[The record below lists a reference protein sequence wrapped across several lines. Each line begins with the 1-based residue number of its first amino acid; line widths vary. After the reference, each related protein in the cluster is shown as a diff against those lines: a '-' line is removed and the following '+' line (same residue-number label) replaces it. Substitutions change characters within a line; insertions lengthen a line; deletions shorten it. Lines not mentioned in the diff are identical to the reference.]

1 MGIDRTADGSRG
13 LRLRTHQQRA
23 LAGLDAAWAA
33 GRQRCWVVLPP
44 GAGKTLVGLE
54 TAQRLLGDGT
64 AQRVAVLSP
73 NTAIQGQWVR
83 QADAIG
89 LDASDDRTLATALTS
104 LTYQSLA
111 VFDADAEVSDEGT
124 DAPLISRLHENGR
137 LLIKQLQEA
146 GPLLLILDEC
156 HHLLEVWGRLLA
168 ELLDLLPQARVLG
181 LTATPPAALTRSEAD
196 LVAELFGPIAFETS
210 IPAVVR
216 EGDLAPFAELVWL
229 TEPTRTEQDW
239 LAESAERFAELIAGL
254 SDPTYGSV
262 PFLTWL
268 ERRFVQRAGD
278 APSWDEL
285 ARSQPDLALAAL
297 RVHHAGLLALPPGA
311 VIAEEHRRDPTADD
325 WVALID
331 DWVKGTLLHSADPGD
346 ERVLGGVR
354 RALPSV
360 GYVLT
365 KRGVRRGRSPV
376 DRVLARSESKV
387 TATAQIVYQERL
399 ALGEDLRLL
408 VLCDHERASAT
419 LPADLD
425 GVLSEQAG
433 SAHAALAALLADSS
447 GSPDALLVTG
457 ATVAGAS
464 TTLEALRD
472 RVAATDPTLARRLAI
487 EHGPDYARLVG
498 PWTSRSWVGHVTRFF
513 EAGGCH
519 VLVGTRGL
527 LGEGWDARRITG
539 IVDLTAVT
547 TATAVVQ
554 TRGRALRIDPAR
566 PDKVAINWSLAC
578 VAAGHPRGDNDWQR
592 LVRKHD
598 GYFGVDEDG
607 TVVDGVGHIDAAFS
621 PYQPPPPADFDALNA
636 RMLVRAEDRS
646 GIRERWHV
654 GEPYD
659 DAPTRTMRI
668 RPDRPDRPAR
678 LGSLTAPQPVV
689 VRESALELRGPS
701 PDLLSTRIATSTG
714 WTLAAAAAAGWAITA
729 TAAPGLAVAS
739 SVATGLAAVTTV
751 PATMWRGR
759 ALRAEGRRRVA
770 AAAAPPSVTQLAGA
784 VADALRAAGHLPV
797 GADRLQVEVE
807 PDGEYRVGLR
817 DVDEAGSAIFAAAL
831 GEVLAPLASP
841 RYVIP
846 RWVVTER
853 ERTGHELARIGAT
866 GEITPDGEVWHAVPS
881 LLGAN
886 AGDAE
891 HFGRA
896 WDHWIGGGAPLYTG
910 SPQGAGVLAAQR
922 GADPF
927 AVTTV
932 IRRQWS

>member
-1 MGIDRTADGSRG
+1 MTTDADGFE
-13 LRLRTHQQRA
+13 LRTHQRRA
-23 LAGLDAAWAA
+23 LTGLDAAWRA
-33 GRQRCWVVLPP
+33 GRRRCWVVLPP

-54 TAQRLLGDGT
+54 SARLLLAGR
-64 AQRVAVLSP
+64 QVERVAVLSP

-83 QADAIG
+83 QAETIG
-89 LDASDDRTLATALTS
+89 LEAGDDRSLSAALTS

-111 VFDADAEVSDEGT
+111 VFDPDAETDEDGHGT
-124 DAPLISRLHENGR
+124 PLISRLHENGR

-146 GPLLLILDEC
+146 GPVLLILDEC

-181 LTATPPAALTRSEAD
+181 LTATPPAALTRGEAA
-196 LVAELFGPIAFETS
+196 LVAELFGPIVFETS

-229 TEPTRTEQDW
+229 TEPTPTEQDW
-239 LAESAERFAELIAGL
+239 LAESAERFAELVTGL
-254 SDPTYGSV
+254 SDPAYGSV

-278 APSWDEL
+278 APGWEAL
-285 ARSQPDLALAAL
+285 ARSEPALALAAL
-297 RVHHAGLLALPPGA
+297 RVHHAGLLALPDGA

-325 WVALID
+325 WVVLID
-331 DWVKGTLLHSADPGD
+331 DWVKGALLASHDPADAP
-346 ERVLGGVR
+346 VLAGIR

-387 TATAQIVYQERL
+387 VAAAQIVYHERL
-399 ALGEDLRLL
+399 ALGDGLRLL

-433 SAHAALAALLADSS
+433 SAHAALSALLADVG
-447 GSPDALLVTG
+447 GSPDAVLVTG
-457 ATVAGAS
+457 TTVAGAPA
-464 TTLEALRD
+464 TLAALRD
-472 RVAATDPTLARRLAI
+472 HIAATDAALAARLAV
-487 EHGPDYARLVG
+487 EDGADYGRLVG
-498 PWTSRSWVGHVTRFF
+498 PWTSRTWVGHVTRFF

-554 TRGRALRIDPAR
+554 TRGRALRIDPAN
-566 PDKVAINWSLAC
+566 PAKVAINWSLAC

-598 GYFGVDEDG
+598 GYFGVDDDG

-621 PYQPPPPADFDALNA
+621 PYLPPPATEFEALNA
-636 RMLVRAEDRS
+636 RMLVRAEDRDA
-646 GIRERWHV
+646 IRARWRI

-659 DAPTRTMRI
+659 DAPTRTVRI
-668 RPDRPDRPAR
+668 RPDRPGR
-678 LGSLTAPQPVV
+678 LGTAGDPRPVV
-689 VRESALELRGPS
+689 VREGALEVRSGAPHLRPS
-701 PDLLSTRIATSTG
+701 RIAATAG
-714 WTLAAAAAAGWAITA
+714 WTLTGTAAAGWGVAAAAAS
-729 TAAPGLAVAS
+729 PGLAVAS
-739 SVATGLAAVTTV
+739 TALTGLALVTAV
-751 PATMWRGR
+751 PATVWRGR

-770 AAAAPPSVTQLAGA
+770 AAAEPPSVTQLAGA
-784 VADALRAAGHLPV
+784 VADGLHAAGRLPV
-797 GADRLQVEVE
+797 GADRLRVEV
-807 PDGEYRVGLR
+807 DRSGTYRVRLAE
-817 DVDEAGSAIFAAAL
+817 VAEPHAAL
-831 GEVLAPLASP
+831 FASALDEVLAPLASP
-841 RYVIP
+841 RYIIS
-846 RWVVTER
+846 RWVVTDR

-866 GEITPDGEVWHAVPS
+866 GRIAPDGEVWHAVPS
-881 LLGAN
+881 VLAGN
-886 AGDAE
+886 AQEAE
-891 HFGRA
+891 QFGRA

-910 SPQGAGVLAAQR
+910 SPRGSGVLAAQR
-922 GADPF
+922 GADPL
-927 AVTTV
+927 AVTTM